1 MPAARIQRLHLPPP
15 APPPPPG
22 LCGQDPDGYGS
33 HSADPEALMDGDGE
47 DSVDFSSDGDVVG
60 DATMRVLNVL
70 GRPKRRATARKCDEG
85 LRRGGKRPAT

>member
-1 MPAARIQRLHLPPP
+1 
-15 APPPPPG
+15 
-22 LCGQDPDGYGS
+22 
-33 HSADPEALMDGDGE
+33 MDGDGE

-85 LRRGGKRPAT
+85 LRRGGKRQVPHGSLVSLDSRSTR

>member
-1 MPAARIQRLHLPPP
+1 MHEILSDKIGR
-15 APPPPPG
+15 
-22 LCGQDPDGYGS
+22 DPDDYGI

-47 DSVDFSSDGDVVG
+47 DSVDFGSDGDVVG
-60 DATMRVLNVL
+60 DATMRVLNVM